1 MDFSSSDYEES
12 VFNAEKEHGKADY
25 VYSGE
30 LSEV

>member
-1 MDFSSSDYEES
+1 MDCISSDYEES

-25 VYSGE
+25 AFSGE